1 MSTQVTIIIIAAI
14 IAICYLATLVL
25 NHLWNK
31 EKQNLSFVM
40 ESIKSS
46 LSEVK
51 KSLNET
57 NKRIEYIQSCIDT
70 EEEE

>member
-51 KSLNET
+51 KSLN
-57 NKRIEYIQSCIDT
+57 
-70 EEEE
+70 